1 MIYRKTEPR
10 LSLCAHS
17 KFMENIDT
25 LLPLCK
31 FQYESV
37 PHRTPRW
44 LLGQL
49 SAQLKHHMSYT
60 CMVRKHGVVLYRQ
73 GRELHA
79 LSHAMFS
86 VMKNRKQKPDLQEV
100 LKRLNQKIHKLIK
113 TTMSKNPCTLDMDQL
128 IQDIDPEVWEAIC
141 ILTQTASDK
150 NNPDNSLVK
159 KTRCL
164 FILHQIMYCI
174 DNQCSTPFH
183 IVIADLIECFGGS
196 AELVKFLNRFGVC
209 VSYDTQEKVEEE
221 EQKGLLL
228 GLTPDDIIIFTM
240 DNVDFQKGY
249 AQIFNGNQ
257 ILSWHGTT
265 LQAVKTKPSLD
276 TSPLNPMVTRRRSHA
291 LLSPFN
297 SPDCEEQMSAP
308 KASW

>member
-1 MIYRKTEPR
+1 MLPDLPFSISNKGR
-10 LSLCAHS
+10 LFEIGLLLTAISVAHDLQENRATTLLCAHS
-17 KFMENIDT
+17 KFMENINT

-86 VMKNRKQKPDLQEV
+86 VMKNRKRKPDLQEV

-150 NNPDNSLVK
+150 NNPLVK

-183 IVIADLIECFGGS
+183 IVIADLLECFGGS

-209 VSYDTQEKVEEE
+209 VSYDTLLRHIQEKVEEE

-228 GLTPDDIIIFTM
+228 GLTPDGIIIFTM
-240 DNVDFQKGY
+240 
-249 AQIFNGNQ
+249 IFKK
-257 ILSWHGTT
+257 
-265 LQAVKTKPSLD
+265 V
-276 TSPLNPMVTRRRSHA
+276 MRRS
-291 LLSPFN
+291 LTRS
-297 SPDCEEQMSAP
+297 
-308 KASW
+308 

>member
-1 MIYRKTEPR
+1 MQI
-10 LSLCAHS
+10 
-17 KFMENIDT
+17 
-25 LLPLCK
+25 
-31 FQYESV
+31 QYESV

-86 VMKNRKQKPDLQEV
+86 VMKNRKQKPDLQKV
-100 LKRLNQKIHKLIK
+100 LKRLNQKIHTLIK
-113 TTMSKNPCTLDMDQL
+113 TTMSKNSCTLDMDQL

-209 VSYDTQEKVEEE
+209 VSYDTLLRHIQEKVEEE

-228 GLTPDDIIIFTM
+228 GLTPDGIIIFTM
-240 DNVDFQKGY
+240 
-249 AQIFNGNQ
+249 IFKK
-257 ILSWHGTT
+257 
-265 LQAVKTKPSLD
+265 V
-276 TSPLNPMVTRRRSHA
+276 MRRS
-291 LLSPFN
+291 LMGTRS
-297 SPDCEEQMSAP
+297 
-308 KASW
+308 

>member
-1 MIYRKTEPR
+1 
-10 LSLCAHS
+10 
-17 KFMENIDT
+17 MENINT

-49 SAQLKHHMSYT
+49 SAQLKYT

-150 NNPDNSLVK
+150 NNPLVK

-174 DNQCSTPFH
+174 DNHCSTPFH
-183 IVIADLIECFGGS
+183 IVIADLLECFGGS

-209 VSYDTQEKVEEE
+209 VSYDTLLRHIQEKVEEE

-228 GLTPDDIIIFTM
+228 GLTPDGIIIFTM
-240 DNVDFQKGY
+240 
-249 AQIFNGNQ
+249 IFKK
-257 ILSWHGTT
+257 
-265 LQAVKTKPSLD
+265 V
-276 TSPLNPMVTRRRSHA
+276 MRRS
-291 LLSPFN
+291 LTRS
-297 SPDCEEQMSAP
+297 
-308 KASW
+308 